1 MLGDR
6 KSILHRFLIIK
17 HGYHPN
23 SRHPDRHMCLVV
35 RLHFQCLSGRFV
47 VFGAQARSSDP
58 SSSRC
63 NGATGAAGVSQGDL
77 CERNR
82 PGIRRPLGCAPLC
95 TSVGV
100 TQQELTDAALT
111 MRKLMYG
118 AHDRKND
125 LQRTLEAALQPV
137 QDLHPRRRRSEL
149 DEMWA
154 AHAHLPTETES
165 EPLLNA
171 PALQADADES
181 TTKKD
186 DQDHEDPTGP

>member
-1 MLGDR
+1 MIFVSAMALEA
-6 KSILHRFLIIK
+6 
-17 HGYHPN
+17 
-23 SRHPDRHMCLVV
+23 VV
-35 RLHFQCLSGRFV
+35 LWDDIVEKFE
-47 VFGAQARSSDP
+47 DNP
-58 SSSRC
+58 
-63 NGATGAAGVSQGDL
+63 T
-77 CERNR
+77 
-82 PGIRRPLGCAPLC
+82 LC

-100 TQQELTDAALT
+100 TQQELTDVAPT
-111 MRKLMYG
+111 MRRLMDG

-149 DEMWA
+149 DEMWEAAEA

-181 TTKKD
+181 T
-186 DQDHEDPTGP
+186 QDNEDPSGP

>member
-1 MLGDR
+1 MIFVSAMALE
-6 KSILHRFLIIK
+6 S
-17 HGYHPN
+17 
-23 SRHPDRHMCLVV
+23 VV
-35 RLHFQCLSGRFV
+35 LWDDIVEKFE
-47 VFGAQARSSDP
+47 DNP
-58 SSSRC
+58 
-63 NGATGAAGVSQGDL
+63 T
-77 CERNR
+77 
-82 PGIRRPLGCAPLC
+82 LC

-100 TQQELTDAALT
+100 TQQELTHVALT
-111 MRKLMYG
+111 MRRLMDG

-149 DEMWA
+149 DEMWEAAEA

-181 TTKKD
+181 T
-186 DQDHEDPTGP
+186 QDNEDPSGP

>member
-1 MLGDR
+1 MG
-6 KSILHRFLIIK
+6 SQEPQEFHRVIFVSAMALE
-17 HGYHPN
+17 
-23 SRHPDRHMCLVV
+23 SVV
-35 RLHFQCLSGRFV
+35 LWDDIVEKFE
-47 VFGAQARSSDP
+47 DNP
-58 SSSRC
+58 
-63 NGATGAAGVSQGDL
+63 T
-77 CERNR
+77 
-82 PGIRRPLGCAPLC
+82 LC

-100 TQQELTDAALT
+100 TQQELTDVALT
-111 MRKLMYG
+111 MRKLMDG

-149 DEMWA
+149 DEMWEAAEA

-186 DQDHEDPTGP
+186 NQDNEDPSGP

>member
-1 MLGDR
+1 MVTQTPFPVFARPLFSFRCSSQFRPVD
-6 KSILHRFLIIK
+6 
-17 HGYHPN
+17 P
-23 SRHPDRHMCLVV
+23 LVV
-35 RLHFQCLSGRFV
+35 AMGSQELQEFHRVIFV
-47 VFGAQARSSDP
+47 SAMALESVVLWDDIVEKFEDNP
-58 SSSRC
+58 
-63 NGATGAAGVSQGDL
+63 T
-77 CERNR
+77 
-82 PGIRRPLGCAPLC
+82 LC

-100 TQQELTDAALT
+100 TQQELTDVALT
-111 MRKLMYG
+111 MRKLMDG

-149 DEMWA
+149 DEMWEAAEA